1 LSDKFRVIL
10 GDLTHA
16 ANTFHAESGA
26 FDDIMSG
33 PNYPAPVDGGD
44 AALNASLSAVLEELV
59 FLHSSLA
66 AWMADHGDKLQQ
78 VRDGYAEVDQS
89 MHELFDDLMPA
100 E

>member
-1 LSDKFRVIL
+1 MSEKFHVIL
-10 GDLTHA
+10 GDLTQA
-16 ANTFHAESGA
+16 ANTFHVESGV
-26 FDDIMSG
+26 FDGIING
-33 PNYPAPVDGGD
+33 PNYPTPVDGGD
-44 AALNASLSAVLEELV
+44 ATFNASLNAVLAELV

-78 VRDGYAEVDQS
+78 VRDGYAQVDQS